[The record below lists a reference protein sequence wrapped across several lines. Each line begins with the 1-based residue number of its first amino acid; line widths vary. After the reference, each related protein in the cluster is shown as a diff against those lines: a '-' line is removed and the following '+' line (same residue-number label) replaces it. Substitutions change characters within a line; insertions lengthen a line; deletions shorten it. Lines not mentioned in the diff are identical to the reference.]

1 MADPSSLD
9 FQGFSELQLGFL
21 SFTSTPIHCS
31 NEAKAFDIEHTHHM
45 TTFNMDFHCQHNIFD
60 KFYAQFYEDSFILD
74 ESMVFLMNPS
84 LCTRNT

>member
-60 KFYAQFYEDSFILD
+60 KFYEQFYEDLS
-74 ESMVFLMNPS
+74 FLMTPS
-84 LCTRNT
+84 LYTRNT